1 MRLDLGSPVRC
12 TDEAFGE
19 LADVVIDPETRRVT
33 HLVVQPHQR
42 GEQARL
48 VPVDRARAGETS
60 DATISLSCTIAEM
73 SEFELVRESE
83 YLRLGEIPV
92 GDPDWQV
99 GIEEPLALPP
109 SMEMDTLGAGAVD
122 FDPHVMRT
130 YDRIPMG
137 EVEIRRASGV
147 TSADGHHLGHVD
159 GFVLDSE
166 QQLAHLVLEHGHLWG
181 RREVVIPALAVARV
195 KTDEVVLTLS
205 KDAVGALP
213 SARVHRR
220 RS

>member
-1 MRLDLGSPVRC
+1 MRLDLGSSVRC

-42 GEQARL
+42 REQARL

-109 SMEMDTLGAGAVD
+109 SMGMDTLGAGAVD

-147 TSADGHHLGHVD
+147 TSADGHHLGQST
-159 GFVLDSE
+159 GSSLTASSSSPTSFSST
-166 QQLAHLVLEHGHLWG
+166 AISGG
-181 RREVVIPALAVARV
+181 GAR
-195 KTDEVVLTLS
+195 S
-205 KDAVGALP
+205 
-213 SARVHRR
+213 SSR
-220 RS
+220 RSRSPAWRPTRSC

>member
-12 TDEAFGE
+12 TDDAFGE

-33 HLVVQPHQR
+33 HLVVQPHHR
-42 GEQARL
+42 DEQARL
-48 VPVDRARAGETS
+48 VPVERAHAGETS
-60 DATISLSCTIAEM
+60 DATISLDCTVAQM
-73 SEFELVRESE
+73 SEFELVRESA
-83 YLRLGEIPV
+83 YLRLGEVPV
-92 GDPDWQV
+92 EDPDWDV

-109 SMEMDTLGAGAVD
+109 ATGMGTFGTGGVD
-122 FDPHVMRT
+122 IDPHVMLS

-137 EVEIRRASGV
+137 EVEIRRASSV

-166 QQLAHLVLEHGHLWG
+166 QQIAHLVLEHGHLWG
-181 RREVVIPALAVARV
+181 RREVVIPASAVARV
-195 KTDEVVLTLS
+195 DTDEVVLTLS
-205 KDAVGALP
+205 KDEVGALP

-220 RS
+220 RH

>member
-42 GEQARL
+42 REQARL

-109 SMEMDTLGAGAVD
+109 SME
-122 FDPHVMRT
+122 
-130 YDRIPMG
+130 
-137 EVEIRRASGV
+137 
-147 TSADGHHLGHVD
+147 
-159 GFVLDSE
+159 
-166 QQLAHLVLEHGHLWG
+166 
-181 RREVVIPALAVARV
+181 AVAQSRV
-195 KTDEVVLTLS
+195 AFPRE
-205 KDAVGALP
+205 
-213 SARVHRR
+213 RR
-220 RS
+220 RRVRGGVGPR

>member
-73 SEFELVRESE
+73 SEFELVRERSTCASA
-83 YLRLGEIPV
+83 RFRSGIPI
-92 GDPDWQV
+92 GRS
-99 GIEEPLALPP
+99 GSRSRSRFLPP
-109 SMEMDTLGAGAVD
+109 WGWTPWAWARAPSTST
-122 FDPHVMRT
+122 RT
-130 YDRIPMG
+130 
-137 EVEIRRASGV
+137 
-147 TSADGHHLGHVD
+147 
-159 GFVLDSE
+159 
-166 QQLAHLVLEHGHLWG
+166 
-181 RREVVIPALAVARV
+181 
-195 KTDEVVLTLS
+195 
-205 KDAVGALP
+205 
-213 SARVHRR
+213 
-220 RS
+220 